1 MISLNEKFRINDDEY
16 QVVPITLAEY
26 QRLMSRPSGDPLKRQ
41 VWKLMGNSSS
51 GNGSVEII
59 SHWKD
64 LRGTG
69 SANKLVIRYIRK
81 PYPIILEKSEYLLAE
96 FSIPS

>member
-1 MISLNEKFRINDDEY
+1 
-16 QVVPITLAEY
+16 
-26 QRLMSRPSGDPLKRQ
+26 MSKPSNDPLKRQ

-64 LRGTG
+64 LRGTD

-81 PYPIILEKSEYLLAE
+81 PYPIILEDISR
-96 FSIPS
+96 